1 MSLHVLWP
9 ATSRH
14 VVGLLR
20 LQAGTHWH
28 WHWAAGHLSRQWRQS
43 HGMFA
48 WRLHGRQ
55 REYWL
60 PVKTGNNSIA
70 TPAPRV
76 AAVAPVIWH
85 GIRVGPKNMFR
96 KLHMIGYAL
105 ILSINRILST
115 CLSERGGAHP
125 LSRMNF
131 TCFVT

>member
-1 MSLHVLWP
+1 MAPNFSSRGRITKVPSWHPLALALGSRSSVKAVAP
-9 ATSRH
+9 VTRH
-14 VVGLLR
+14 V
-20 LQAGTHWH
+20 
-28 WHWAAGHLSRQWRQS
+28 
-43 HGMFA
+43 
-48 WRLHGRQ
+48 
-55 REYWL
+55 
-60 PVKTGNNSIA
+60 
-70 TPAPRV
+70 RV
-76 AAVAPVIWH
+76 AAAWSPAGVLVARPVIWH